1 MKRLLLP
8 LLVFLIVGC
17 STGIN
22 EKENTKMIKLIFEF
36 QQRVDRD
43 GKDDCDSLVW
53 KEMMVTQKILFL
65 ENKLQNTGYLSKTN
79 LNKIERLRDF
89 CGEIDFT
96 LD

>member
-1 MKRLLLP
+1 MKRLLIP
-8 LLVFLIVGC
+8 LLAFFIVGC

-43 GKDDCDSLVW
+43 GKDACESLVW
-53 KEMMVTQKILFL
+53 KEMKVTQKILFL
-65 ENKLQNTGYLSKTN
+65 ENKLQNKGYLSKTN
-79 LNKIERLRDF
+79 LNKIERIRDF